1 VKTNPE
7 IEAKNRSSI
16 TRTCPVTYSNSKA
29 IHSTKADLT
38 PSLSNKLGKKK
49 TTICLKS
56 NMGLL
61 SNNVCS
67 IMMRG

>member
-29 IHSTKADLT
+29 IHSTKWA
-38 PSLSNKLGKKK
+38 
-49 TTICLKS
+49 LKNRQTS
-56 NMGLL
+56 PLRYQT
-61 SNNVCS
+61 SS
-67 IMMRG
+67 ERRKQQFA